1 MKKYLIAAVSLILL
15 IILAD
20 TAYYRWG
27 FYINLGKEDKAETFT
42 SVRGKE
48 ILVDQGEGL
57 KPYEV
62 KGVDMGAGIPGHFAT
77 EYAIDKET
85 YLRWFQMIQDMGAN
99 TIRVYT
105 ILSDDFYRAFYEY
118 NRKNPKPL
126 YLIHG
131 VWVDDYVQNSRVDAY
146 AESFLETFQEDCRTL
161 VDIIHGRKKLNL
173 GYGTTSATGS
183 YTKDVSP
190 WVLGYIL
197 GVEWEDVTVAYTDHM
212 EKDKSS
218 FDGEYMYT
226 TEEATPFEAMLARVG
241 NEIIRYETDR
251 YGQQRLVAFS
261 NWPTTDP
268 LEYPEEILEAFQKCA
283 SVDVEH
289 IKGTEQFLSGQF
301 ASYHVYPYYPDY
313 LNFYEGWKQTVEN
326 KEKYQEENG
335 AYNTYKAYLNLLNE
349 HHAMPVVISEF
360 GVPTSR
366 GSAQNDANTGRSQ
379 GHMTEQEQGQA
390 IVSCYEDIMEVGC
403 AGSIIFTWQD
413 EWFKRTWNTM
423 ANVDL
428 VQTSFWSDYQT
439 NEQYFGILTFDPG
452 EEKSVC
458 YVDGDISEWK
468 KSDIISQG
476 AYQLSMKYDEKFI
489 YFLIQ
494 GENVGAEGNK
504 LYVPIDVTP
513 KSGSFF
519 AEGEDTKFERQA
531 DFLVILDGEENSR
544 MLVQERY
551 DAFYAV
557 FAEHFGEKNPH
568 FNPPEKD
575 SPVFQEIYLALQ
587 FNEFL
592 KNENVLNRYETGRLT
607 WGNANPDSPDFNSL
621 ADFIVSDNAV
631 EMRLPWQL
639 LNFSNPS
646 KMQVHDDYYE
656 KYGIENMDIEE
667 IYVGVGDAGTKEN
680 RIPMAAMKLKGW
692 GNYPTSHERLKKS
705 YEIIQKAWKEE

>member
-1 MKKYLIAAVSLILL
+1 MKKYLIAAITLILL
-15 IILAD
+15 AVLVD

-27 FYINLGKEDKAETFT
+27 FYINLNKDKKAETFAT
-42 SVRGKE
+42 VHGKE
-48 ILVDQGEGL
+48 ILIDREGNL
-57 KPYEV
+57 KPFEI

-77 EYAIDKET
+77 DYAIDKKT

-105 ILSDDFYRAFYEY
+105 ILSDEFYRAFYEY
-118 NRKNPKPL
+118 NRKNPNPI

-131 VWVDDYVQNSRVDAY
+131 VWVNDYVQNSRLDAY
-146 AESFLETFQEDCRTL
+146 ADAFLETFMEDCRTL
-161 VDIIHGRKKLNL
+161 VDIIHGKKKLNL
-173 GYGTTSATGS
+173 GYGTTSASGS
-183 YTKDVSP
+183 FTKDISP

-212 EKDKSS
+212 EKKKNVFS
-218 FDGEYMYT
+218 GEYMYA
-226 TEEATPFEAMLARVG
+226 TEKATPFEAMLARVG

-251 YGQQRLVAFS
+251 YTQQRLVAFS

-268 LEYPEEILEAFQKCA
+268 LEYPEDIQEAYEKCA
-283 SVDVEH
+283 KVDVEH
-289 IKGTEQFLSGQF
+289 IKGTDKFLSGQF
-301 ASYHVYPYYPDY
+301 ASYHIYPYYPDY
-313 LNFYEGWKQTVEN
+313 FNFYEEWKNQVDNLDEFR
-326 KEKYQEENG
+326 EENG
-335 AYNTYKAYLNLLNE
+335 KFNTYKAYLSALNE
-349 HHAMPVVISEF
+349 HHSMPVIISEF

-366 GSAQNDANTGRSQ
+366 GYARDDANLNRSQ
-379 GHMTEQEQGQA
+379 GKMTEQEQGEA
-390 IVSCYEDIMEVGC
+390 IISCYEDIMEAGC

-413 EWFKRTWNTM
+413 EWFKRTWNTL

-428 VQTSFWSDYQT
+428 TQTPFWSDYQT
-439 NEQYFGILTFDPG
+439 NEQFFGILTFDPG
-452 EEKSVC
+452 EKKSVC
-458 YVDGDISEWK
+458 YVDGDISEWN
-468 KSDIISQG
+468 KSDIVSQG
-476 AYQLSMKYDEKFI
+476 KYCLSMKYDEKFL

-494 GENVGAEGNK
+494 GDGIGAKETK
-504 LYVPIDVTP
+504 LYIPIDVTP

-519 AEGEDTKFERQA
+519 AEGENVKFERQS
-531 DFLVILDGEENSR
+531 DFLVVLNGEEDSR
-544 MLVQERY
+544 ILVQERY
-551 DAFYAV
+551 DAFHVV
-557 FAEHFGEKNPH
+557 FSEYFGEKNPH
-568 FNPPEKD
+568 FKPPEKN
-575 SPVFQEIYLALQ
+575 SPIFGKIYLALQ
-587 FNEFL
+587 QN
-592 KNENVLNRYETGRLT
+592 KKMENKEDSIRYETGRLT
-607 WGNANPDSPDFNSL
+607 CGNANPDSPDFNSL

-667 IYVGVGDAGTKEN
+667 IYAGVGDAGTKEN